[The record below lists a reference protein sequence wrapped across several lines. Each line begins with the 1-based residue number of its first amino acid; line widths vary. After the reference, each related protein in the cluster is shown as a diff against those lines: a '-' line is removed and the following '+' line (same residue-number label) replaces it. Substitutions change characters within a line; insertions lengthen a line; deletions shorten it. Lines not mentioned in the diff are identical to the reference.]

1 MEEKKI
7 ILDSTDRKILG
18 ELQKDARQS
27 FSKIGDTVGL
37 TRPAVR
43 ERILRMEE
51 AGVITGYHA
60 EIDVDRIGRS
70 VHVMISFKFDSDT
83 KYPEKPNDTLTPL
96 LDAAPEVI
104 RYWETYGD
112 LDFLIEAAFSTKD
125 GLRRFLE
132 DLRNLGFVQSHLIAA
147 AVRSEPRSR

>member
-43 ERILRMEE
+43 ERTLRMEE

-132 DLRNLGFVQSHLIAA
+132 DLRNLGFVRSHLIAA